1 VALLYGMGEM
11 LLYWWVLLTL
21 LDVVA
26 ALVTVAM
33 EEESLS
39 LVPLAV
45 VYRFF
50 FVLFL
55 DVIKTFASVE
65 ELFRLGMDWGKLKR
79 MAFSEG
85 GGVGAG

>member
-1 VALLYGMGEM
+1 
-11 LLYWWVLLTL
+11 VLLTL
-21 LDVVA
+21 LDLVA
-26 ALVTVAM
+26 ALVTVSM

-55 DVIKTFASVE
+55 DVIKTFAAVE
-65 ELFRLGMDWGKLKR
+65 ELFRLGMDWGKLR
-79 MAFSEG
+79 RVAMPAG
-85 GGVGAG
+85 GGA